1 MRVVEYL
8 QRPARRTYRWGGGG
22 KKCADG
28 RTKVSEIWA
37 TI

>member
-8 QRPARRTYRWGGGG
+8 QRPAQHIHRWGGGG
-22 KKCADG
+22 KKRAD
-28 RTKVSEIWA
+28 RTPKVSEIWA